1 MYLDRYRLQVLIP
14 YSSERRRN
22 KRLEIQAS
30 RDGAV
35 GSSSPESMAGM
46 GSPSIPSSV
55 ILQSSREGAI
65 QQQREKNSRPNHFSP
80 PGHVQVL
87 SNIIFGSPEA
97 SMIKGPAMIRPTPP
111 LPNRQP
117 MVMEPSSASPVRLF
131 RVEATLTQAAGLRA
145 SLQPAPS
152 RPRPRPQKGRSPI
165 RPCFFIYDTTHTQR
179 QRQSGRGRAEAVV
192 NASSLVRGGN
202 LSQQSS
208 RPTTKCRTQAVLVR

>member
-1 MYLDRYRLQVLIP
+1 
-14 YSSERRRN
+14 
-22 KRLEIQAS
+22 
-30 RDGAV
+30 
-35 GSSSPESMAGM
+35 
-46 GSPSIPSSV
+46 
-55 ILQSSREGAI
+55 
-65 QQQREKNSRPNHFSP
+65 
-80 PGHVQVL
+80 
-87 SNIIFGSPEA
+87 
-97 SMIKGPAMIRPTPP
+97 MIKGPAMIRPTPP

-202 LSQQSS
+202 LSQPSS
-208 RPTTKCRTQAVLVR
+208 RPTTKCREHRPSWFVETEPGELSRLQVQHHPSPCCCRRERQYLPCTAR